1 MPCRVADRAVRGSSS
16 FFDVVGSLDDEQSI
30 LLYVHLAER
39 NLLWY
44 GGVLSATF
52 AMARS
57 FVPTADAAAAATAA
71 TATNAVAA
79 AAAAGHHG
87 MRGRSS
93 APEEALRAVAEHTH
107 YLPDRWRARAH
118 TFAVRDE
125 FLTLYK

>member
-1 MPCRVADRAVRGSSS
+1 M
-16 FFDVVGSLDDEQSI
+16 VGSLDDEQSI

-57 FVPTADAAAAATAA
+57 FVPTADAAATAA